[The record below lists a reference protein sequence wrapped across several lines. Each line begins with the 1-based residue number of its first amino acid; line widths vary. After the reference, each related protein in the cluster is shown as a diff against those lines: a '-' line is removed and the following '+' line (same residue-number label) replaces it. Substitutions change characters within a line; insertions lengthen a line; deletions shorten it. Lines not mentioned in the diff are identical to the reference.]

1 MPTYSTQARVNI
13 YDLDAYGELRPH
25 VMLRL
30 LQQAASDASAAVG
43 FDVEWYEQTGTLW
56 VIRRTIVD
64 YVAPAFYRDTL
75 EIRTWVSD
83 LRRVRSQREYEVR
96 RVADRRL
103 IARAST
109 DWVYVDLA
117 RGAPTR
123 PPEEMQRRLLADVGA
138 QSRPPRAA
146 AEPPAHAARAT
157 RRVEFGD
164 VDSVAHVNNA
174 HYALYVEQAVYDALA
189 ARGWQLNPLERTAR
203 LRVARHDLEYFAEAQ
218 YGDQL
223 DAANWTTAP
232 DGSAFGSQCTLSRG
246 GRRVLHALSRWTWGA
261 PEMPAE
267 LHAAVTALSA

>member
-1 MPTYSTQARVNI
+1 MPTHSSQVRVNI

-25 VMLRL
+25 VVLRL

-43 FDVEWYEQTGTLW
+43 FDVEWYERTGTLW
-56 VIRRTIVD
+56 VIRRTIAD
-64 YVAPAFYRDTL
+64 YVAPAFYRDVL

-96 RVADRRL
+96 RVGDRRL

-123 PPEEMQRRLLADVGA
+123 PPEEMQRRLLPDVGA
-138 QSRPPRAA
+138 LSRPPRAA
-146 AEPPAHAARAT
+146 AQPPAHALRT
-157 RRVEFGD
+157 SRRVEFGD

-174 HYALYVEQAVYDALA
+174 HYALYVEQAVYDALG
-189 ARGWQLNPLERTAR
+189 ARGWRLDPLERAAR
-203 LRVARHDLEYFAEAQ
+203 LRVARLDLEYFAEAQ

-223 DAANWTTAP
+223 DATVWTTAP
-232 DGSAFGSQCTLSRG
+232 DGAAFGSQCTLSRG
-246 GRRVLHALSRWTWGA
+246 ETRVLHAASQWIWSA
-261 PEMPAE
+261 AE
-267 LHAAVTALSA
+267 LPSALRAAVTALSA

>member
-1 MPTYSTQARVNI
+1 MPTHSTQVRVNI

-25 VMLRL
+25 VLLRL

-43 FDVEWYEQTGTLW
+43 FDVEWYERTGTLW

-64 YVAPAFYRDTL
+64 YVSPAFYRDVL

-96 RVADRRL
+96 RLADRRL
-103 IARAST
+103 VARAST

-117 RGAPTR
+117 RGTPTR
-123 PPEEMQRRLLADVGA
+123 PPDEMQRRLLPDVGA
-138 QSRPPRAA
+138 QSRPPRVA
-146 AEPPAHAARAT
+146 AEAPAHSARTT
-157 RRVEFGD
+157 RRVEFAD

-174 HYALYVEQAVYDALA
+174 HYALYIEQAVYDALG
-189 ARGWQLNPLERTAR
+189 ARGWQVDPLMRTAR

-223 DAANWTTAP
+223 DAAVWTTPP
-232 DGSAFGSQCTLSRG
+232 DGAGFGSQCTLLRG
-246 GRRVLHALSRWTWGA
+246 ATRVLHAASQWTWSA
-261 PEMPAE
+261 RELPAE
-267 LHAAVTALSA
+267 LRTAVTALSA